1 MPTGAEGKGD
11 KGKGDKGK
19 GGCGENLWAATY

>member
-1 MPTGAEGKGD
+1 VLLPLAPFPFGD

-19 GGCGENLWAATY
+19 GNKIKKNKNS